1 MQIEKVYL
9 MVNSQKS
16 KYAQSLL
23 EAMFG
28 RNQFGCG
35 CELVWGI
42 DASAGLVPNSMWQKV
57 KEEEREISEERCLK
71 TLSAILM
78 LLLQYC
84 NDRSA
89 LL

>member
-42 DASAGLVPNSMWQKV
+42 DASAGLVPNSMWLKV
-57 KEEEREISEERCLK
+57 KEEERISEERCLK

-78 LLLQYC
+78 I
-84 NDRSA
+84 
-89 LL
+89 